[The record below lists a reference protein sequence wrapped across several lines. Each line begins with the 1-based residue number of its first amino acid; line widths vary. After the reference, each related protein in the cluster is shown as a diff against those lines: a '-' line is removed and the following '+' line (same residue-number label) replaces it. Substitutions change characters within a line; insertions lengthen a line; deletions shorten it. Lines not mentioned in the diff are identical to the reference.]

1 MVALTTFC
9 DGNDDDGDDGH
20 GAHDGDGQGQEQR
33 RRGRPG
39 ANPNWDTGQV
49 QSECIERL
57 QQGDF
62 PPEVVNVA
70 TAATRFFDLG
80 VDFQNPLVPW
90 SRTAEATNGARAVL
104 IGDAAHAMPPF
115 LGQGAN
121 QAIQDAYCLSNELCK
136 AAPGAGG
143 GGDVL
148 GKALSDFERQRKPAT
163 TLLMLEVGNCRPSSG
178 VIVAVAVAS
187 HLGGD
192 RRIIILRHHFYIF
205 LCPVTADVNLYKWF
219 NLKCMCDTL
228 HFVLQ
233 FTSTPTLF

>member
-163 TLLMLEVGNCRPSSG
+163 TLLMLESRFLGTLETQRG
-178 VIVAVAVAS
+178 
-187 HLGGD
+187 LGGFVRD
-192 RRIIILRHHFYIF
+192 TFFFVTDKLGVARAVF
-205 LCPVTADVNLYKWF
+205 LKGAVPRVPRPKPN
-219 NLKCMCDTL
+219 
-228 HFVLQ
+228 
-233 FTSTPTLF
+233 SRG